1 MRMVLIKKVL
11 RLIYDFPN
19 GRSQK
24 TKVRSLFQN
33 ELYITYGVQE

>member
-1 MRMVLIKKVL
+1 MRMVLIKQVL

-24 TKVRSLFQN
+24 IKVRSLFQS